1 MHNNKRI
8 IAVIQARG
16 GSKGIPKKNIY
27 PLVEH
32 PLISYSIAAALNSK
46 YIDELVVTTDSEE
59 IAEIARKYG
68 AKTPFLRPAELSG
81 DNVLSV
87 DSLRHAVI
95 ESEKFFGIFYDYVIE
110 LPCVSPLRDHTHI
123 DSALEKLFSTGADS
137 VISVV
142 NTGEKHPV
150 RLKRIIN
157 DQIKDFC
164 KEFPEPKAGSRRQDL
179 EDCYIRNGAIYSMTR
194 SCLID
199 KFSRHG
205 EDSRPYIMPDEKSIN
220 IDSKFDLK
228 LAEILIREGYSENKP
243 KIIELT
249 SPEIHPKKGLPK
261 ILVTCP
267 LHFLSEVKK
276 QIIEDWNCIIASSS
290 DKEKIREILRDD
302 VEAWICN
309 PSPTYMI
316 DESLLRELPM
326 LKILATPSTGSNHI
340 DKDYCK
346 RNGISVLSLKD
357 TDFVKNIY
365 ASSEYTF
372 ALMLSL
378 VRNIPFSAEAA
389 RKGLWRNVE
398 DKFRGHEF
406 EILSLGIIGYGRIG
420 SNLARYSH
428 LMVQKIYAYDPYV
441 KINDSYVQQESDY
454 KEVLAKSD
462 ILAICV
468 HLDENTIGMVNES
481 WFKLMKHGVYFVNT
495 SRGEIINEKALLEN
509 LSSGKIKSAAL
520 DVISNEQNPNKI
532 NHPIVQYARNHDNLI
547 LTPHIA
553 GLTYESEAKAAR
565 FILNMVKE
573 ALRGEVEDYGT
584 IVKR

>member
-1 MHNNKRI
+1 M
-8 IAVIQARG
+8 
-16 GSKGIPKKNIY
+16 
-27 PLVEH
+27 
-32 PLISYSIAAALNSK
+32 
-46 YIDELVVTTDSEE
+46 
-59 IAEIARKYG
+59 
-68 AKTPFLRPAELSG
+68 
-81 DNVLSV
+81 
-87 DSLRHAVI
+87 
-95 ESEKFFGIFYDYVIE
+95 
-110 LPCVSPLRDHTHI
+110 
-123 DSALEKLFSTGADS
+123 
-137 VISVV
+137 
-142 NTGEKHPV
+142 
-150 RLKRIIN
+150 
-157 DQIKDFC
+157 
-164 KEFPEPKAGSRRQDL
+164 
-179 EDCYIRNGAIYSMTR
+179 
-194 SCLID
+194 
-199 KFSRHG
+199 
-205 EDSRPYIMPDEKSIN
+205 
-220 IDSKFDLK
+220 
-228 LAEILIREGYSENKP
+228 
-243 KIIELT
+243 
-249 SPEIHPKKGLPK
+249 
-261 ILVTCP
+261 
-267 LHFLSEVKK
+267 
-276 QIIEDWNCIIASSS
+276 
-290 DKEKIREILRDD
+290 
-302 VEAWICN
+302 
-309 PSPTYMI
+309 
-316 DESLLRELPM
+316 
-326 LKILATPSTGSNHI
+326 
-340 DKDYCK
+340 
-346 RNGISVLSLKD
+346 
-357 TDFVKNIY
+357 Y

-378 VRNIPFSAEAA
+378 VRNIPSSAEAA

-573 ALRGEVEDYGT
+573 ALRGEVENYGT